1 MQGGFYGTRRNRH
14 IASTSSRVFSFNPA
28 IFYKENANGALVKK
42 INMVK
47 LFWNLYNQ
55 FLQKVKY
62 VVFFSHFSIIN

>member
-42 INMVK
+42 TNMVK

-55 FLQKVKY
+55 P
-62 VVFFSHFSIIN
+62 

>member
-1 MQGGFYGTRRNRH
+1 
-14 IASTSSRVFSFNPA
+14 
-28 IFYKENANGALVKK
+28 
-42 INMVK
+42 MVK